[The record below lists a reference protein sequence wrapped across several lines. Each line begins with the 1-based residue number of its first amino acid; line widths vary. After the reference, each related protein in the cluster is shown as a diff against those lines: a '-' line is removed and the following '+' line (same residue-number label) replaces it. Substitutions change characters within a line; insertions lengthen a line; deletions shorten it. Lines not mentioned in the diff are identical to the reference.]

1 MVLYRFSSIVYLAVN
16 IRLSNM
22 YDGLVNENLSVIAVE
37 GVALTSTNSKS
48 STVKWFSHCS
58 SDPLLP
64 VPHYI
69 FGSRDKPIR
78 LCCDRIWGMNL
89 FYLKQSDQ
97 SPDRI
102 GKKTVLVQESQSYIR
117 SLRFCNSI
125 SSWCRC
131 SIERFQQKNIQFS
144 ICNFRIFYLAAC
156 VEILRALDDGDVK
169 ERLSRAR
176 EAAGSDM
183 VRVMRE
189 VFPIV
194 TQVKIN

>member
-131 SIERFQQKNIQFS
+131 SIERFQQKIHVLLEAS
-144 ICNFRIFYLAAC
+144 ILINCEHLTDTTISSYKHKISLLFPQSYTFRSNPNRPT
-156 VEILRALDDGDVK
+156 VQ
-169 ERLSRAR
+169 SRWV
-176 EAAGSDM
+176 SSTM
-183 VRVMRE
+183 L
-189 VFPIV
+189 
-194 TQVKIN
+194 